1 VHIKRLSN
9 LIHESAIIA
18 DSATISS
25 DVKIGAFTII
35 GENVSID
42 SGTVISPHVV
52 ISDNTH
58 IGKNNQFF
66 QFCSIGEIN
75 QDKKYAGEPTQ
86 TIIGDYNVFR
96 ESCTVHRG
104 TVQDHGVTQIGNKNL
119 VMCYCHI
126 AHDCQIGDHT
136 ILANNTT
143 LAGHVHLGDWAI
155 LGGGTM
161 VHQFVHI
168 GAHAFSAIS
177 SIVIKDIPPFL
188 MVEGLPARPRAVNS
202 EGLKRRGFNTQSIL
216 DIKRVFKLL
225 YRKKLALEDALK
237 QISELTLDSAEIEL
251 MVNFINSSSRG
262 IIR

>member
-1 VHIKRLSN
+1 M
-9 LIHESAIIA
+9 
-18 DSATISS
+18 
-25 DVKIGAFTII
+25 I
-35 GENVSID
+35 GENVTID

-86 TIIGDYNVFR
+86 TIIGDNNVFR

-104 TVQDHGVTQIGNKNL
+104 TIQDHGITRIGNDNL

-126 AHDCQIGDHT
+126 AHDCQIANQT

-143 LAGHVHLGDWAI
+143 LAGHVHIGDWAI

-177 SIVIKDIPPFL
+177 SIVIKDIPPFI

-202 EGLKRRGFNTQSIL
+202 EGLKRRGFSADGIL
-216 DIKRVFKLL
+216 AIKRVYKLL
-225 YRKKLALEDALK
+225 YRKKLTLEEALV
-237 QISELTLDSAEIEL
+237 QISEQTSDSPEVEL
-251 MVNFINSSSRG
+251 MVHFINASSRG